1 MPEVTRIFSCPD
13 NQRDWDTESLQ
24 TKLFVQNAKIRR
36 DDVIQLQVR
45 LKLLI
50 HTVYSKRVIGIEEPD
65 WTQQKM
71 KESLFYGSVLRYLPL
86 FLPSIMDTDRVLQ
99 M

>member
-1 MPEVTRIFSCPD
+1 M
-13 NQRDWDTESLQ
+13 
-24 TKLFVQNAKIRR
+24 
-36 DDVIQLQVR
+36 IQLQLR

-65 WTQQKM
+65 LTKQKM

-86 FLPSIMDTDRVLQ
+86 FLPSRMESY
-99 M
+99 